1 MRIINK
7 NNPEYYI
14 ESEAELAEIPE
25 NAPASTIAQC
35 NSDDGFKV
43 YMKNEAGDWNQL

>member
-1 MRIINK
+1 MRILNK

-14 ESEAELAEIPE
+14 ESYEELVNIPE
-25 NAPASTIAQC
+25 NAPAGTIAQC